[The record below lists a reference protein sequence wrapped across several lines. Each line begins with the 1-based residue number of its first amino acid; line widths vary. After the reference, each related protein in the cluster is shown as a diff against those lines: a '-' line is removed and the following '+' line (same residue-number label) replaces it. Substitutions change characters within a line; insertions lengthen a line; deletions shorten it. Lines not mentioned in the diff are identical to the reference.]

1 MGEITKPLLLDETGK
16 NIVAALKG
24 IENAYIKIGNAN
36 LESIATGVK
45 IGVSNPNL
53 IRYGNLQAI
62 RSVVDNQGSWVFDSA
77 RMIKCKLHPLD
88 HTKFADGTA
97 WDGVTGDAFRKFG
110 RMSYVVKT
118 DENGDTIAW
127 GSDLDLA
134 GNKFHVFRENYV
146 GCYKGHIDSN
156 GKLRSIPRV
165 VSTGNKTMSEF
176 FAAAQANNANYGLMD
191 YHDHCKML
199 LMHYLYYGTSDSGST
214 MGIGLQDGGWNEDYY
229 NPTTG
234 QCDSIGDGTGSAP
247 YKSSGLN
254 QNCLWGVEALAG
266 SQWEFR
272 PGIRFDGVNAIVY
285 EGNIVSNTAL
295 GRTFKRDE
303 GLNLSGSYITKMALG
318 EYFDMIP
325 VAGGGNAS
333 TYYCD
338 GAWSSSGGQL
348 LVVGGPSERGSLSG
362 LSAANSNDGFGYASV
377 YFGARLAFRGNPS
390 DYTEV
395 SGANF

>member
-1 MGEITKPLLLDETGK
+1 MGDITKPLLLNETGK
-16 NIVAALKG
+16 DIVSALNSIAKS
-24 IENAYIKIGNAN
+24 IQFTNPN
-36 LESIATGVK
+36 LEQLATGVK
-45 IGVSNPNL
+45 VGGSNPNL
-53 IRYGNLQAI
+53 PRYGRLLAVRNI
-62 RSVVDNQGSWVFDSA
+62 VDNQGSWVFDSA
-77 RMIKCKLHPLD
+77 RMIKCRLSPTD

-110 RMSYVVKT
+110 RMCYIVNT
-118 DENGDTIAW
+118 NENGETFAW
-127 GSDLDLA
+127 GSDMDLA
-134 GNKFHVFRENYV
+134 GENFHVFRENYV

-165 VSTGNKTMSEF
+165 VATGNKTMSEF
-176 FAAAQANNANYGLMD
+176 FAAAQANNANYGLVD

-199 LMHYLYYGTSDSGST
+199 LMHYLYYGSADSGTT
-214 MGIGLQDGGWNEDYY
+214 MGIGLQDGGWNADYY

-234 QCDSIGDGTGSAP
+234 QCDSLGDGTGSAP

-272 PGIRFDGVNAIVY
+272 PGIRFNGVNAIVY

-303 GLNLSGSYITKMALG
+303 GLNLSGSYITKMSLG

-348 LVVGGPSERGSLSG
+348 LFVGGYSGGGSLSG
-362 LSAANSNDGFGYASV
+362 LSAAYSGDGLGYAYV
-377 YFGARLAFRGNPS
+377 AVGARLAFRGNPS

-395 SGANF
+395 RGANF

>member
-1 MGEITKPLLLDETGK
+1 MGEITKPILLDETGK
-16 NIVAALKG
+16 AIVTALNDIVKSR
-24 IENAYIKIGNAN
+24 IEIARIT
-36 LESIATGVK
+36 LEGVATGVK

-53 IRYGNLQAI
+53 AMYGSSTPVKN
-62 RSVVDNQGSWVFDSA
+62 VVDNQGSWVFDSA
-77 RMIKCKLHPLD
+77 RMIKCRLSPID
-88 HTKFADGTA
+88 HSKFVDGTP
-97 WDGVTGDAFRKFG
+97 WDGITGDAFRKFG

-118 DENGDTIAW
+118 NEYGDTIAW
-127 GSDLDLA
+127 GSDMDLI
-134 GNKFHVFRENYV
+134 GENFHVFRENYV

-165 VSTGNKTMSEF
+165 VATGNKTMSEF
-176 FAAAQANNANYGLMD
+176 FSAAQANNANYGLVD

-199 LMHYLYYGTSDSGST
+199 LMHYLYYGTADSGAT

-234 QCDSIGDGTGSAP
+234 QCDSLGDSTGSAP

-295 GRTFKRDE
+295 GRTFHRDE
-303 GLNLSGSYITKMALG
+303 GLNLSGLYITKMALG

-325 VAGGGNAS
+325 IAGGGNAS

-338 GAWSSSGGQL
+338 GAWSSSGGHL
-348 LVVGGPSERGSLSG
+348 LIVGVHSGHGSLSG
-362 LSAANSNDGFGYASV
+362 LSAADSHYGFGHAHV
-377 YFGARLAFRGNPS
+377 YVGARLAFRGNPS

>member
-110 RMSYVVKT
+110 QMSYVVKT

-146 GCYKGHIDSN
+146 GCYKGHIDAN

-165 VSTGNKTMSEF
+165 VTTGNKTMSEF
-176 FAAAQANNANYGLMD
+176 FDAAQANNASYGLVD
-191 YHDHCKML
+191 YNDHCKML
-199 LMHYLYYGTSDSGST
+199 LMHYLYYGTADSGAT
-214 MGIGLQDGGWNEDYY
+214 MGIGLQDGGWNADYY

-234 QCDSIGDGTGSAP
+234 QCDSLGDGTGSAP

-348 LVVGGPSERGSLSG
+348 LLVGGSSAGGSVCG
-362 LSAANSNDGFGYASV
+362 LSAVASNGGLGFANED
-377 YFGARLAFRGNPS
+377 FGARLAFRGNPS

>member
-1 MGEITKPLLLDETGK
+1 MSEITEPLLLNETGK
-16 NIVAALKG
+16 DIVAALKS
-24 IENAYIKIGNAN
+24 IANSIQITNPN
-36 LESIATGVK
+36 LEQLATGVK
-45 IGVSNPNL
+45 VGGSNPNWPQ
-53 IRYGNLQAI
+53 YGRLLAI
-62 RSVVDNQGSWVFDSA
+62 KNVVDNQGSWVFDSA
-77 RMIKCKLHPLD
+77 RMIKCRLSSTD
-88 HTKFADGTA
+88 HTKFADGTQ

-110 RMSYVVKT
+110 RMCYVVKT
-118 DENGDTIAW
+118 NDMGETFAW
-127 GSDLDLA
+127 GSELDLP
-134 GNKFHVFRENYV
+134 GENFHVFRENYV

-165 VSTGNKTMSEF
+165 VATGNKTMSEF
-176 FAAAQANNANYGLMD
+176 FNAAQANNANYGLMD

-199 LMHYLYYGTSDSGST
+199 LMHYLYYGTADSGAT
-214 MGIGLQDGGWNEDYY
+214 MGIGLQDGGQNTDYY

-325 VAGGGNAS
+325 VSGGGNAS

-338 GAWSSSGGQL
+338 GAWSSSVGKL
-348 LVVGGPSERGSLSG
+348 LIVGGSSVFGSLCG
-362 LSAANSNDGFGYASV
+362 LSASSSDIGFGAADV
-377 YFGARLAFRGNPS
+377 HFGARLAFRGNPS

>member
-1 MGEITKPLLLDETGK
+1 MSEITKPLMLNETGME
-16 NIVAALKG
+16 IVEALKG
-24 IENAYIKIGNAN
+24 IENVFTRVVGIN
-36 LESIATGVK
+36 LEQLATGVM
-45 IGVSNPNL
+45 IEGINPTWS
-53 IRYGNLQAI
+53 RYGTFSCIKN
-62 RSVVDNQGSWVFDSA
+62 VVDNQGSWVFDSA
-77 RMIKCKLHPLD
+77 RMIKCKLHTLD
-88 HTKFADGTA
+88 HTKFADGTP

-110 RMSYVVKT
+110 RMNYVVKT
-118 DENGDTIAW
+118 NDYGETFAW
-127 GSDLDLA
+127 GSDLDLI
-134 GNKFHVFRENYV
+134 GEKFHVFRENYV

-165 VSTGNKTMSEF
+165 VATGKKTMSEF
-176 FAAAQANNANYGLMD
+176 FAAAQANNANYGLVD
-191 YHDHCKML
+191 YHDYCKML
-199 LMHYLYYGTSDSGST
+199 LMHYLYYGTADSGAT
-214 MGIGLQDGGWNEDYY
+214 MGIGLQDGGWNADYY

-234 QCDSIGDGTGSAP
+234 QCDSIGDGTGRAP

-303 GLNLSGSYITKMALG
+303 GLNLSGSYINKMAIG

-325 VAGGGNAS
+325 VAGGGSAS

-348 LVVGGPSERGSLSG
+348 LVVGGYSVYGSLSG
-362 LSAANSNDGFGYASV
+362 LSAANSNAVFGIADVSI
-377 YFGARLAFRGNPS
+377 GARLAFRGNPS

>member
-1 MGEITKPLLLDETGK
+1 MGDITKPLLLNETGK
-16 NIVAALKG
+16 DIVSALNSIAKS
-24 IENAYIKIGNAN
+24 IQFTNPN
-36 LESIATGVK
+36 LEQLATGVK
-45 IGVSNPNL
+45 VGGSNPNL
-53 IRYGNLQAI
+53 PRYGRLLAVRN
-62 RSVVDNQGSWVFDSA
+62 VVDNQGSWVFDSS
-77 RMIKCKLHPLD
+77 RMIKCRLSQTD
-88 HTKFADGTA
+88 HTKFADGTP

-110 RMSYVVKT
+110 RMCYIVNT
-118 DENGDTIAW
+118 NENGETFAW
-127 GSDLDLA
+127 GSDVDLA
-134 GNKFHVFRENYV
+134 GENFHVFRENYV

-165 VSTGNKTMSEF
+165 VATGNKTMSEF
-176 FAAAQANNANYGLMD
+176 FNAAQANNANYGLMD

-199 LMHYLYYGTSDSGST
+199 LMHYLYYGTADSGAT
-214 MGIGLQDGGWNEDYY
+214 MGIGLQDGGSNADYY

-254 QNCLWGVEALAG
+254 QNCLWGVEALTG
-266 SQWEFR
+266 SQLEFR

-303 GLNLSGSYITKMALG
+303 GLNLSGSYITKMSLG

-338 GAWSSSGGQL
+338 GAWSSSSGKL
-348 LVVGGPSERGSLSG
+348 LFVGGYSGNGSLSG
-362 LSAANSNDGFGYASV
+362 LSAANSDNGFGHANV
-377 YFGARLAFRGNPS
+377 FVGARLAFRGNPS
-390 DYTEV
+390 DYTEI
-395 SGANF
+395 SGESF

>member
-1 MGEITKPLLLDETGK
+1 MGEITKPLMLDETGK
-16 NIVAALKG
+16 KIVTALNG
-24 IENAYIKIGNAN
+24 IENAFIQFGHSE
-36 LESIATGVK
+36 LQMLATGVK
-45 IGVSNPNL
+45 IGGSNPNWS
-53 IRYGNLQAI
+53 RYGSLTAI
-62 RSVVDNQGSWVFDSA
+62 QGVVNGQGSWVFDSA
-77 RMIKCKLHPLD
+77 RMIKCRLHPND
-88 HTKFADGTA
+88 HTKFVDGTP

-110 RMSYVVKT
+110 RMCYVVKT
-118 DENGDTIAW
+118 NEYGDTIAW
-127 GSDLDLA
+127 GSDMDLA
-134 GNKFHVFRENYV
+134 GEKFHVFRENYV

-165 VSTGNKTMSEF
+165 VATGNKTMSEF
-176 FAAAQANNANYGLMD
+176 FAASQANNANYGLVD

-199 LMHYLYYGTSDSGST
+199 LMHYLYYGTADSGAT
-214 MGIGLQDGGWNEDYY
+214 MGIGLQDGGLNDDYY

-234 QCDSIGDGTGSAP
+234 QCDSLGDGTGSAP

-254 QNCLWGVEALAG
+254 QNCLWGVEALVG

-303 GLNLSGSYITKMALG
+303 GLNLSGSYITKMELG

-348 LVVGGPSERGSLSG
+348 LVVGGYSVDGSLSG
-362 LSAANSNDGFGYASV
+362 LSAAASNYGFGAAHV
-377 YFGARLAFRGNPS
+377 DFGARLAFRGNPS
-390 DYTEV
+390 NYTEV

>member
-1 MGEITKPLLLDETGK
+1 MQITNP
-16 NIVAALKG
+16 
-24 IENAYIKIGNAN
+24 N
-36 LESIATGVK
+36 LEQLATGVK
-45 IGVSNPNL
+45 IGGSNPNL
-53 IRYGNLQAI
+53 PRYGRLLAVRN
-62 RSVVDNQGSWVFDSA
+62 VVDNQGSWVFDSA
-77 RMIKCKLHPLD
+77 RMIKCRLSPTD

-110 RMSYVVKT
+110 RMCYIVNT
-118 DENGDTIAW
+118 NENGETFAW
-127 GSDLDLA
+127 GSDIDLA
-134 GNKFHVFRENYV
+134 GENFHVFRENYV

-165 VSTGNKTMSEF
+165 VATGNKTMSEF
-176 FAAAQANNANYGLMD
+176 FAAAQANNANYGLVD

-199 LMHYLYYGTSDSGST
+199 LMHYLYYGTADSGAT
-214 MGIGLQDGGWNEDYY
+214 IGIGLQDGGWNADYY
-229 NPTTG
+229 NTTTG
-234 QCDSIGDGTGSAP
+234 QCDSLGDGTGSAP

-348 LVVGGPSERGSLSG
+348 LIVGGTSGHGSLCG
-362 LSAANSNDGFGYASV
+362 LSASYSSDGFGPADV
-377 YFGARLAFRGNPS
+377 YICARLAFRGNPS

-395 SGANF
+395 SGANFQ

>member
-53 IRYGNLQAI
+53 VRYGNLQAI
-62 RSVVDNQGSWVFDSA
+62 RSVVDNQGSWVFDSS

-88 HTKFADGTA
+88 HTKFEDGTA

-165 VSTGNKTMSEF
+165 VATGNKTMSEF

-191 YHDHCKML
+191 YHDNCKML
-199 LMHYLYYGTSDSGST
+199 LMHYLYYGTADSGAT
-214 MGIGLQDGGWNEDYY
+214 MGIGLQDGGWNADYY

-348 LVVGGPSERGSLSG
+348 LIAGGYSGYGSFSG
-362 LSAANSNDGFGYASV
+362 LSAATSDNGFGYANV
-377 YFGARLAFRGNPS
+377 ALGARLAFRGNPS

-395 SGANF
+395 RGANF

>member
-165 VSTGNKTMSEF
+165 VATGNKTMSEF
-176 FAAAQANNANYGLMD
+176 FAAAQANHANYGLMD

-199 LMHYLYYGTSDSGST
+199 LMHYLYYGTADSGAT
-214 MGIGLQDGGWNEDYY
+214 MGIGLQNERWNVDYY

-234 QCDSIGDGTGSAP
+234 QCDSLGDGTGSAP

-295 GRTFKRDE
+295 GRTFHRDPD
-303 GLNLSGSYITKMALG
+303 LNLSGSYITKMALG

-348 LVVGGPSERGSLSG
+348 LLAGGSSGNGSVSG
-362 LSAANSNDGFGYASV
+362 LSAASSTGGFGDAGV
-377 YFGARLAFRGNPS
+377 NLGARLAFRGNPS
-390 DYTEV
+390 EYTEV
-395 SGANF
+395 SGATF

>member
-1 MGEITKPLLLDETGK
+1 MGDITKPLLLNETGK
-16 NIVAALKG
+16 DIVSALNSIAKS
-24 IENAYIKIGNAN
+24 IQFTNPN
-36 LESIATGVK
+36 LEQLATGVK
-45 IGVSNPNL
+45 VGGSNPNL
-53 IRYGNLQAI
+53 PRYGRLLAVRN
-62 RSVVDNQGSWVFDSA
+62 VVDNQGSWVFDSA
-77 RMIKCKLHPLD
+77 RMIKCRLSQTD

-110 RMSYVVKT
+110 RMCYIVNT
-118 DENGDTIAW
+118 NENGETFAW
-127 GSDLDLA
+127 GSDMDLA
-134 GNKFHVFRENYV
+134 GENFHVFRENYV

-165 VSTGNKTMSEF
+165 VATGNKTMSEF
-176 FAAAQANNANYGLMD
+176 LNAAQANNANYGLMD

-199 LMHYLYYGTSDSGST
+199 LMHYLYYGSADSGTT
-214 MGIGLQDGGWNEDYY
+214 MGIGLQDGGWNADYY

-303 GLNLSGSYITKMALG
+303 GLNLSGSYITKMYLG

-338 GAWSSSGGQL
+338 GAWSSSVGQL
-348 LVVGGPSERGSLSG
+348 LVVGGSSAAGSVSG
-362 LSAANSNDGFGYASV
+362 LSAADSHYWFGDAYV
-377 YFGARLAFRGNPS
+377 GIGARLAFRGNPS

-395 SGANF
+395 RGANF

>member
-1 MGEITKPLLLDETGK
+1 MSEITEPLLLNETGK
-16 NIVAALKG
+16 DIVAALKG
-24 IENAYIKIGNAN
+24 IAKSIQITNPT
-36 LESIATGVK
+36 LEQLATGVK
-45 IGVSNPNL
+45 VGGSNPNL
-53 IRYGNLQAI
+53 PRYGRLLAI
-62 RSVVDNQGSWVFDSA
+62 KNVVDNQGSWVFDSA
-77 RMIKCKLHPLD
+77 RMIKCRLSPTD

-110 RMSYVVKT
+110 RMCYIVNT
-118 DENGDTIAW
+118 NENGETFAW
-127 GSDLDLA
+127 GSDVDFP
-134 GNKFHVFRENYV
+134 GENFHVFRENYV

-165 VSTGNKTMSEF
+165 VATGNKTMSEF
-176 FAAAQANNANYGLMD
+176 FAAAQANNVNYGLVD

-199 LMHYLYYGTSDSGST
+199 LMHYLYYGTADSGAT
-214 MGIGLQDGGWNEDYY
+214 MGIGLQDGGWNADYY

-234 QCDSIGDGTGSAP
+234 QCDSLGDGTGSAP
-247 YKSSGLN
+247 YKSSGFN
-254 QNCLWGVEALAG
+254 QNCLWGIEALAC

-338 GAWSSSGGQL
+338 GAWSSSRGQL
-348 LVVGGPSERGSLSG
+348 LVVGGNSDYGSICG
-362 LSAANSNDGFGYASV
+362 LSAENSNNGFGNANV
-377 YFGARLAFRGNPS
+377 NIGARLAFRGNPS

>member
-1 MGEITKPLLLDETGK
+1 MSEITEPLLLNDTGK
-16 NIVAALKG
+16 DIVSALNSIAKSMQ
-24 IENAYIKIGNAN
+24 ITNPN
-36 LESIATGVK
+36 LEQLATGVK
-45 IGVSNPNL
+45 IGGSNPNL
-53 IRYGNLQAI
+53 PRYGRLLAVRN
-62 RSVVDNQGSWVFDSA
+62 VVDNQGSWVFDSA
-77 RMIKCKLHPLD
+77 RMIKCRLSPTD

-110 RMSYVVKT
+110 RMCYIVNT
-118 DENGDTIAW
+118 NENGETFAW
-127 GSDLDLA
+127 GSDIDLA
-134 GNKFHVFRENYV
+134 GENFHVFRENYV

-165 VSTGNKTMSEF
+165 VATGNKTMSEF
-176 FAAAQANNANYGLMD
+176 FAAAQANNANYGLVD

-199 LMHYLYYGTSDSGST
+199 LMHYLYYGTADSGAT
-214 MGIGLQDGGWNEDYY
+214 MGIGLQDGGWNADYY
-229 NPTTG
+229 NTTTG
-234 QCDSIGDGTGSAP
+234 QCDSLGDGTGSAP

-303 GLNLSGSYITKMALG
+303 GLILSGSYITKMALG

-348 LVVGGPSERGSLSG
+348 LIVGGSSGVGSLCG
-362 LSAANSNDGFGYASV
+362 LSASSSDDGFGNASV
-377 YFGARLAFRGNPS
+377 SIGARHTFL
-390 DYTEV
+390 EK
-395 SGANF
+395 